1 VVLHGRTIRPEL
13 NTISSYRRYLT
24 DYEDYLKQ
32 HIPSHLQEQFSQYQQ
47 MQISSAL
54 AQKLFFM
61 ANIQN
66 FPFVVLLVTETQRDF
81 AIILSLLNDITHT
94 LGLTDIQQQL
104 AKMPLRDYWERNVA
118 TELLADME
126 RVTGQLLKKIL
137 LSQLET
143 CADYVERQLEK
154 PRVKQYWRLYQEIKN
169 VPPSTLLPYVTLI
182 TALENLLYPS

>member
-1 VVLHGRTIRPEL
+1 
-13 NTISSYRRYLT
+13 
-24 DYEDYLKQ
+24 
-32 HIPSHLQEQFSQYQQ
+32 
-47 MQISSAL
+47 
-54 AQKLFFM
+54 
-61 ANIQN
+61 
-66 FPFVVLLVTETQRDF
+66 
-81 AIILSLLNDITHT
+81 
-94 LGLTDIQQQL
+94 
-104 AKMPLRDYWERNVA
+104 VA